1 MGTFVWPAD
10 DGWPYPDNNSPHD
23 AGLTELEA
31 GMDDDTLCVRA
42 GSSHLMEGLDDLERK
57 VIQAR
62 YGLAGEEARS
72 MKQLRNDLGLSRSE
86 VRQILGSGLEKLRHQ
101 LRS

>member
-10 DGWPYPDNNSPHD
+10 KGWSYPDNPGPDD
-23 AGLTELEA
+23 ARLTELEA

-42 GSSHLMEGLDDLERK
+42 GSSHLMESLDELERT

-62 YGLAGEEARS
+62 YGLAGEPPRS

-86 VRQILGSGLEKLRHQ
+86 VRQVLGSGLEKLRSQ
-101 LRS
+101 LRT